1 MSRTK
6 ALSLLSLCA
15 VVFMAVPFLRA
26 EGFTGTFV
34 PEPEPEGYRI
44 GFSNG
49 FTIDTRYGEPSLPA
63 RYRIDAPGEGRLV
76 RIVQFTGPVRQDWLR
91 QLRRM
96 GIKTFGYLPHYA
108 VMAKLD
114 PAQCEDVRGLASV
127 AWVGIFQPAY
137 KLEEKLLNASGIRK
151 VVVQIT
157 PDEDYKPVTELL
169 LKHSAVLDDITV
181 NPAGVTITATFDAGL
196 IPDLARLQEVMWMQE
211 WGECTTCNN
220 MGQWV
225 TQTGW
230 RNAAPSN
237 TDTAARRVW
246 TRGVRGQRI
255 VLGVTDTGLN
265 LAPTGHD
272 MFRDPAMPVTP
283 PGIWPGHRKV
293 VAYKCFQ
300 GADAAEGQYH
310 GSHVN
315 GTVAGDDSAVG
326 GASYYDGMAIKA
338 RLYFEDVT
346 NGTSFIIPTNFWS
359 VWDTVHASRGLP
371 DSLRC
376 YQHSGSWGWSNSSGT
391 YLVQDASTDA
401 YAWAHKDFLNIMAAG
416 NEYNAR
422 TIRNPGIAKNVV
434 TVGALQNGTL
444 SNAIASFSS
453 RGPTQDGRIK
463 PTICAPGDLIYSST
477 RSPATNTYSSMSG
490 TSMATPMTNGAVGL
504 IRCYLKEGY
513 YPSGA
518 KTVAD
523 TFGYIS
529 SALLRSMAIVSADP
543 NVGSYVVPDNNIGWG
558 RIDIDS
564 VLYFAGDKRR
574 LMLRDDTV
582 GLSTGQFY
590 EYTFRADSSTIP
602 LRICLTWTDT
612 AGAVNANPTLVNNL
626 DLLVTAPGGATYY
639 RGNQYTSGQST
650 VNPSNWDNLNTEE
663 CVRVNSPAVGTWT
676 LRVNASN
683 VVTARQP
690 YAYSITGAVSPA
702 SAAVDVQTVAIVAPT
717 GTVNQ
722 GTVIAPSAT
731 VRNNGTTPQTFTVKF
746 TVGAGYADSVTIA
759 NLGAGTTTTAT
770 FANWTAGP
778 LGSLATSCS
787 TRLAGDLVSSND
799 KVTGTVFVQS
809 LDAQTVAI
817 VAPTGTVNQGTVIA
831 PSATV
836 RNNGNTTQTFTVKF
850 VIGAGYADSVTI
862 TGLGAGATTTATFA
876 NWTAGPLGLL
886 ATSCSTRLTGDMT
899 QSNDKATGSVF
910 VQSLDAQTV
919 SIIGPTGTV
928 NQGTVIAPSATV
940 RNNGNTT
947 QTFTV
952 KFVIGAGYADSVT
965 ITNLGAGATTTATFA
980 NWTAGPLGSLATS
993 CSTRLAGDL
1002 VSSNDKVT
1010 GTVFVQSLDAQTVAI
1025 VAPTG
1030 TVNQGTVIAPSA
1042 TVRNNGNTTQTF
1054 TVKFVIG
1061 AGYADSVTI
1070 ANLGAGATTTAT
1082 FANWTAGPLGSL
1094 ATSCSTRLA
1103 GDMNS
1108 SNNKATGTVF
1118 VQSLD
1123 AQTVAIVAPT
1133 GTVNQGTVIAPSA
1146 TVRNNGNTTQ
1156 TFMVKFVIGAGYAD
1170 SVTITGLGAGA
1181 TTTATFANWT
1191 AGPLG
1196 SLVTSC
1202 STRLAGDMNSSNNK
1216 AMGTVFVQSLDA
1228 QTVAIVAPTGTVNQG
1243 TVIAPS
1249 ATVRNN
1255 GNTTQT
1261 FTVKFVIGAGYADS
1275 VTITGLGAGATTTAT
1290 FANWTAGPLGSLAT
1304 SCSTR
1309 LAGDMNSSNNKAT
1322 GTVFVQNLDAEAVS
1336 IVAPSGALDSGTVV
1350 TPEANVRNNGN
1361 VSVTFDVQL
1370 DIGSAYTD
1378 TQTVA
1383 GLAPGAQQTVTF
1395 APWTARQRS
1404 AQPTRC
1410 TTRLAGDVLPGNDL
1424 RTGSV
1429 DVRVHDIGAVA
1440 IVAPADTVAP
1450 GGVLPQATVRNYGTD
1465 REACSFVFMI
1475 DAPTPYRQTV
1485 NLPAGVPMA
1494 DTVIEFP
1501 GWFAAVGR
1509 FTATCSTLLANDQ
1522 VRANDVIAAPF
1533 VVRFGGGPGWS
1544 RVADVPPG
1552 ARSKSVRDG
1561 GALTFGEE
1569 NTDANDTGYVY
1580 AFKGNNTFEFYR
1592 YNTLTGEWLT
1602 RESIPAYNRNSRK
1615 KGVKKGSSL
1624 AMAADGK
1631 VYATKG
1637 SSTLDFWVYDP
1648 ATRRWTQ
1655 LTDAPLGAKML
1666 KEGVGTAAVRHGGI
1680 DYIYLL
1686 KGSATVEFYR
1696 YNVRDGV
1703 WDTSLPTAPGGAS
1716 GKSYKNGSSIA
1727 FDGGDTVWCLK
1738 GTYNEFAA
1746 YSIAGRNWITRNP
1759 LPLIAPPGTK
1769 KVKAKDGSQ
1778 IASDGGRLVYA
1789 LKGANS
1795 NEFWGYQA
1803 DEATW
1808 SALPAMPTVVKRV
1821 KGGGALTYAG
1831 SLDVLYALRGN
1842 NTREF
1847 WTYNPGSAPGFR
1859 NAAVSRPKDGQGQS
1873 AVRTSQFALSIA
1885 PNPFT
1890 SHQSP
1895 ATIRYS
1901 LPVAGNISLKLYDV
1915 TGKLVSTLAGGYHA
1929 AGSYSSPLTASSS
1942 QLAAGI
1948 YVIRLDSGSYHATEK
1963 LIIE

>member
-1 MSRTK
+1 
-6 ALSLLSLCA
+6 
-15 VVFMAVPFLRA
+15 
-26 EGFTGTFV
+26 
-34 PEPEPEGYRI
+34 
-44 GFSNG
+44 
-49 FTIDTRYGEPSLPA
+49 
-63 RYRIDAPGEGRLV
+63 
-76 RIVQFTGPVRQDWLR
+76 
-91 QLRRM
+91 
-96 GIKTFGYLPHYA
+96 
-108 VMAKLD
+108 
-114 PAQCEDVRGLASV
+114 
-127 AWVGIFQPAY
+127 
-137 KLEEKLLNASGIRK
+137 
-151 VVVQIT
+151 
-157 PDEDYKPVTELL
+157 
-169 LKHSAVLDDITV
+169 
-181 NPAGVTITATFDAGL
+181 
-196 IPDLARLQEVMWMQE
+196 
-211 WGECTTCNN
+211 
-220 MGQWV
+220 
-225 TQTGW
+225 
-230 RNAAPSN
+230 
-237 TDTAARRVW
+237 
-246 TRGVRGQRI
+246 
-255 VLGVTDTGLN
+255 
-265 LAPTGHD
+265 
-272 MFRDPAMPVTP
+272 
-283 PGIWPGHRKV
+283 
-293 VAYKCFQ
+293 
-300 GADAAEGQYH
+300 
-310 GSHVN
+310 
-315 GTVAGDDSAVG
+315 
-326 GASYYDGMAIKA
+326 
-338 RLYFEDVT
+338 
-346 NGTSFIIPTNFWS
+346 
-359 VWDTVHASRGLP
+359 
-371 DSLRC
+371 
-376 YQHSGSWGWSNSSGT
+376 
-391 YLVQDASTDA
+391 
-401 YAWAHKDFLNIMAAG
+401 
-416 NEYNAR
+416 
-422 TIRNPGIAKNVV
+422 
-434 TVGALQNGTL
+434 
-444 SNAIASFSS
+444 
-453 RGPTQDGRIK
+453 
-463 PTICAPGDLIYSST
+463 
-477 RSPATNTYSSMSG
+477 
-490 TSMATPMTNGAVGL
+490 
-504 IRCYLKEGY
+504 
-513 YPSGA
+513 
-518 KTVAD
+518 
-523 TFGYIS
+523 
-529 SALLRSMAIVSADP
+529 
-543 NVGSYVVPDNNIGWG
+543 
-558 RIDIDS
+558 
-564 VLYFAGDKRR
+564 
-574 LMLRDDTV
+574 
-582 GLSTGQFY
+582 
-590 EYTFRADSSTIP
+590 
-602 LRICLTWTDT
+602 
-612 AGAVNANPTLVNNL
+612 
-626 DLLVTAPGGATYY
+626 
-639 RGNQYTSGQST
+639 
-650 VNPSNWDNLNTEE
+650 
-663 CVRVNSPAVGTWT
+663 
-676 LRVNASN
+676 
-683 VVTARQP
+683 
-690 YAYSITGAVSPA
+690 
-702 SAAVDVQTVAIVAPT
+702 
-717 GTVNQ
+717 
-722 GTVIAPSAT
+722 
-731 VRNNGTTPQTFTVKF
+731 
-746 TVGAGYADSVTIA
+746 
-759 NLGAGTTTTAT
+759 
-770 FANWTAGP
+770 
-778 LGSLATSCS
+778 
-787 TRLAGDLVSSND
+787 
-799 KVTGTVFVQS
+799 
-809 LDAQTVAI
+809 
-817 VAPTGTVNQGTVIA
+817 
-831 PSATV
+831 
-836 RNNGNTTQTFTVKF
+836 
-850 VIGAGYADSVTI
+850 
-862 TGLGAGATTTATFA
+862 
-876 NWTAGPLGLL
+876 
-886 ATSCSTRLTGDMT
+886 
-899 QSNDKATGSVF
+899 
-910 VQSLDAQTV
+910 
-919 SIIGPTGTV
+919 
-928 NQGTVIAPSATV
+928 
-940 RNNGNTT
+940 
-947 QTFTV
+947 
-952 KFVIGAGYADSVT
+952 
-965 ITNLGAGATTTATFA
+965 
-980 NWTAGPLGSLATS
+980 
-993 CSTRLAGDL
+993 
-1002 VSSNDKVT
+1002 
-1010 GTVFVQSLDAQTVAI
+1010 
-1025 VAPTG
+1025 
-1030 TVNQGTVIAPSA
+1030 
-1042 TVRNNGNTTQTF
+1042 
-1054 TVKFVIG
+1054 
-1061 AGYADSVTI
+1061 
-1070 ANLGAGATTTAT
+1070 
-1082 FANWTAGPLGSL
+1082 
-1094 ATSCSTRLA
+1094 
-1103 GDMNS
+1103 
-1108 SNNKATGTVF
+1108 
-1118 VQSLD
+1118 
-1123 AQTVAIVAPT
+1123 
-1133 GTVNQGTVIAPSA
+1133 
-1146 TVRNNGNTTQ
+1146 
-1156 TFMVKFVIGAGYAD
+1156 
-1170 SVTITGLGAGA
+1170 
-1181 TTTATFANWT
+1181 
-1191 AGPLG
+1191 
-1196 SLVTSC
+1196 
-1202 STRLAGDMNSSNNK
+1202 
-1216 AMGTVFVQSLDA
+1216 
-1228 QTVAIVAPTGTVNQG
+1228 VAIVAPTGTVNQG